1 VKKVT
6 GPGRL
11 MRRLTYANVVATLA
25 LVIAIGGGSAY
36 AASRLV
42 TGKQIAKGTITGAN
56 IKKSTLTSGLFK
68 KGMLKAGPRG
78 ATGPAGPGGP
88 AGPAGAPGAAGT
100 AIAYG
105 DIQNNTSGNPVF
117 NTVLSKGFTTVFAP
131 SAGILC
137 VAFPAGVTNNLPL
150 SINPAGGETGSWQ
163 QVAPDQCGGTGF
175 EIANV
180 TGATALKAQLTIS
193 VP

>member
-1 VKKVT
+1 VKAVK
-6 GPGRL
+6 GPSRL
-11 MRRLTYANVVATLA
+11 IRRLSYANVVATLA
-25 LVIAIGGGSAY
+25 LLIAIGGGSAY

-56 IKKSTLTSGLFK
+56 IKKTTLTSGLFK
-68 KGMLKAGPRG
+68 KGALKTGPRE
-78 ATGPAGPGGP
+78 ATGPAGP
-88 AGPAGAPGAAGT
+88 AGAAGT

-150 SINPAGGETGSWQ
+150 SINPAGGETGNWQ

-175 EIANV
+175 EIANFS
-180 TGATALKAQLTIS
+180 GATALKAQLTIS

>member
-1 VKKVT
+1 VKAVK
-6 GPGRL
+6 GPSRVI
-11 MRRLTYANVVATLA
+11 RRLSYANVVATLA
-25 LVIAIGGGSAY
+25 LIIAIGGGSAY

-56 IKKSTLTSGLFK
+56 IKKTTLTSGLFK
-68 KGMLKAGPRG
+68 KGTLKTGPRG
-78 ATGPAGPGGP
+78 ATGPAGP
-88 AGPAGAPGAAGT
+88 AGAAGAAGAAGT

-150 SINPAGGETGSWQ
+150 SINPAGGETGNWQ

-175 EIANV
+175 EIANFS
-180 TGATALKAQLTIS
+180 GAAALKAQLTIS